1 MSTKPSR
8 ISNDD
13 IRVFADGLSMFFR
26 ESNEPGDLKLDLDR
40 VLEALN
46 VDVFRVQGMESSLVD
61 ENGRFHIFIPSMTS
75 NRRDRFTIS
84 HEIGHYFLHYRL
96 LPPESVKLPIK
107 YGRGDRNRAE
117 TQANVFASS
126 FLMPEKLFKDE
137 YERLGGDSWAVAKS
151 FDVSPAAAGVR
162 AQVLDLA

>member
-46 VDVFRVQGMESSLVD
+46 VDVLRVQGMESSLVD
-61 ENGRFHIFIPSMTS
+61 EDIYPLHDIESQKSLYDKP
-75 NRRDRFTIS
+75 RDRSLFPALQVTSSRIG
-84 HEIGHYFLHYRL
+84 EIAYQ
-96 LPPESVKLPIK
+96 I
-107 YGRGDRNRAE
+107 RA
-117 TQANVFASS
+117 
-126 FLMPEKLFKDE
+126 
-137 YERLGGDSWAVAKS
+137 W
-151 FDVSPAAAGVR
+151 
-162 AQVLDLA
+162 

>member
-46 VDVFRVQGMESSLVD
+46 VDVLRVQGMESSLVD

-75 NRRDRFTIS
+75 NRRDCFTIS

-96 LPPESVKLPIK
+96 LSSRIGEIA
-107 YGRGDRNRAE
+107 YQIRA
-117 TQANVFASS
+117 
-126 FLMPEKLFKDE
+126 
-137 YERLGGDSWAVAKS
+137 W
-151 FDVSPAAAGVR
+151 
-162 AQVLDLA
+162 